1 MRVLA
6 ALSGG
11 VDSSVAAARLVDDGH
26 EVVGVHL
33 ALARAGGPGG
43 PGGGGSGGGGRGR
56 GCCTAED
63 ARDARRT
70 ADVLGVPCYV
80 WDFSARFATAV
91 VDAVVADY
99 AAGRTPNPCVR
110 CNQQVKFAALLDR
123 ALALGFDAVATGHYA
138 RLAPA
143 PAGARGAA
151 PALHRAADAAK
162 DQSYVLAV
170 LTPER
175 LARVLVP
182 LGDASS
188 KHDVRAEAATRGL
201 GVAAKPDS
209 TDLCFVPDGDTRT
222 WLGQRIERRP
232 GAVLDTSGAVVGEHD
247 GAEGYTVGQ
256 RRGLRLGVPAPDGRP
271 RYVLATDP
279 GRGTVTVGGADDLLV
294 DVVEAGAPTWCGPA
308 PRAGDRVGAQLRAHG
323 RELPAVLTAV
333 DGAGLALRLDQP
345 AAAVAP
351 GQLVALYDGTRVVG
365 SATVERARRHRGAA
379 APRGAL
385 VAP

>member
-11 VDSSVAAARLVDDGH
+11 VDSSVAAARLVDAGH

-33 ALARAGGPGG
+33 ALSRSAGA
-43 PGGGGSGGGGRGR
+43 SGGRGR

-70 ADVLGVPCYV
+70 ADVLRIPFYV
-80 WDFSARFATAV
+80 WDFSARFAADV

-110 CNQQVKFAALLDR
+110 CNQEVKFAALLDR

-138 RLAPA
+138 RLAPTA
-143 PAGARGAA
+143 GAA
-151 PALHRAADAAK
+151 PALHRAADVAK

-170 LTPER
+170 LPPER
-175 LARVLVP
+175 LAHALLP
-182 LGDASS
+182 LGDAPS
-188 KHDVRAEAATRGL
+188 KHDVRAEAAARGL

-232 GAVLDTSGAVVGEHD
+232 GAVLDTAGAVVGAHD

-279 GRGTVTVGGADDLLV
+279 ARGTVTVGGAEDLL
-294 DVVEAGAPTWCGPA
+294 
-308 PRAGDRVGAQLRAHG
+308 
-323 RELPAVLTAV
+323 
-333 DGAGLALRLDQP
+333 
-345 AAAVAP
+345 
-351 GQLVALYDGTRVVG
+351 
-365 SATVERARRHRGAA
+365 
-379 APRGAL
+379 
-385 VAP
+385 